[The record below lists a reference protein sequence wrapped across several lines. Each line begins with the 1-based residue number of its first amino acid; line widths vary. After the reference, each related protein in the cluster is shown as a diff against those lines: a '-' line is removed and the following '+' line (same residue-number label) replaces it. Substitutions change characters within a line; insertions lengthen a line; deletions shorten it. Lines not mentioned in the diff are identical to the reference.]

1 MKKKSINLFISYIK
15 NQRKSLFLFF
25 LWILCFSTVF
35 SLSNLP
41 LEPILYAS
49 LLFLYIGII
58 YWVIDFYFYMKRFRT
73 LIKLQRTITIKI
85 DDLPSP
91 TNTIEQQYEE
101 LIRILHQEKNRLSL
115 QADSKLTDLMDYFT
129 QWTHQIKTPI
139 AAMRLLL
146 QSKSNEQNIELE
158 MELFKIEQY
167 VEFVLQYLRLDHM
180 SSDFVLKQYD
190 LNEIVKQAIR
200 KQAKMFIRKK
210 ISLHFTEIQCQ
221 VLTDEKWLLF
231 VIDQLLSNA
240 IKYTQKGS
248 ISIYMEQGDRK
259 ILVIED
265 TGIGISEE
273 DLPRVFEKGFTG
285 YNGRVFNTST
295 GIGLYLC
302 KKILTK
308 LSHQISIESEVGRG
322 TKVRVDLTT
331 EQIEVE

>member
-1 MKKKSINLFISYIK
+1 MMKKSINLFISYIK
-15 NQRKSLFLFF
+15 SQRKSLFLFV
-25 LWILCFSTVF
+25 LMILCFSTVF
-35 SLSNLP
+35 LLSNLP

-49 LLFLYIGII
+49 LLFLYIGFI
-58 YWVIDFYFYMKRFRT
+58 YWAIDFYFFTKRFRT
-73 LIKLQRTITIKI
+73 LTKLQRTITVNI
-85 DDLPSP
+85 DELPSP

-101 LIRILHQEKNRLSL
+101 LIRILHQEKNLLSL

-146 QSKSNEQNIELE
+146 QSKANEQNIELE

-210 ISLHFTEIQCQ
+210 ISLHFSEIQSQ

-265 TGIGISEE
+265 TGIGISAE

-285 YNGRVFNTST
+285 YNGRVFKTST

-331 EQIEVE
+331 EQMEVE